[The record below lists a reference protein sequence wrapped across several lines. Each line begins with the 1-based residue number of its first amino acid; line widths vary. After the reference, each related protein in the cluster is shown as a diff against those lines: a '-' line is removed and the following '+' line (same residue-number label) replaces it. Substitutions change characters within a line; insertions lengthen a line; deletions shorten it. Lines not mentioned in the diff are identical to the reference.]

1 MSDIRLPI
9 GIQSFESLIKDGFIY
24 IDKTAYIYKLAHGN
38 GRAFFLSR
46 PRRFGKS
53 LFLSA
58 LKAYWEGKRELFAGF
73 KIEELENDWEPH
85 PVFYFDFNKEN
96 FREEGGIER
105 VLSDSLRS
113 WEEEYGVNKDEIR
126 TTLAARFQYLI
137 EKIYKDTGKTVVVL
151 VDEYDKPLLENGG
164 TAERLEHDKAVYKGF
179 FSTLKSY
186 DEYIR
191 FSFLTGVTKFS
202 KVSIFSDLNHLND
215 ISMDEDFSSICGITE
230 AEIHDNF
237 DSLVGTVANKNDLTS
252 DECYKE
258 LKRMYDGYHFHQNTE
273 GVYNPFSLLNAL
285 NKKEFGFWWFETG
298 TPTFLI
304 EKIKKGNYDFK
315 KITEGE
321 VYADE
326 VTLKDYRDDNPDP
339 VPLLYQ
345 SGYLTIVSYDKK
357 YRNYKLDYPNEE
369 VKYGFINSLIK
380 IYLASEEEPRPLDI
394 RSFGRDIESGNTD
407 GLRDRFTALY
417 ASLPYPTDKDAE
429 KIIEQNFQNV
439 AYLTFTLLGQ
449 FVHTEVHTAKG
460 RADIVVETDDYV
472 YIIEFKRDTSADEAL
487 AQIEEQGY
495 ATPYA
500 ADPRTLIKIG
510 ANFDSGFRTLNE
522 WKVV

>member
-9 GIQSFESLIKDGFIY
+9 GVQSFEKLIRGGYTY
-24 IDKTAYIYKLAHGN
+24 IDKTEYIFKLAHGS
-38 GRAFFLSR
+38 GSAFFLSR

-58 LKAYWEGKRELFAGF
+58 LKAYWEGKKELFAGF
-73 KIEELENDWEPH
+73 AIEKLESDWESH

-96 FREEGGIER
+96 FRNEGGIER
-105 VLSDSLRS
+105 VLGDSLRK
-113 WEEEYGVNKDEIR
+113 WEEEYGISGDELR
-126 TTLAARFQYLI
+126 STLAARFQYLI
-137 EKIYKDTGKTVVVL
+137 EKVYKCTGKSVVVL

-164 TAERLEHDKAVYKGF
+164 SNERMEHDKAVYKGF

-202 KVSIFSDLNHLND
+202 KVSIFSDLNHLDD
-215 ISMDEDFSSICGITE
+215 ITIDEQYADICGITE
-230 AEIHDNF
+230 RELRETL
-237 DSLVGTVANKNDLTS
+237 DSCVVNMADKNEMTV
-252 DECYKE
+252 DECYVE
-258 LKRMYDGYHFHQNTE
+258 LKKMYDGYHFHQNAE

-285 NKKEFGFWWFETG
+285 SKREFGFWWFETG

-326 VTLKDYRDDNPDP
+326 ATLKDYRDDNPDP

-345 SGYLTIVSYDKK
+345 SGYLTIVSYDKVFRS
-357 YRNYKLDYPNEE
+357 YELDYPNEE

-380 IYLASEEEPRPLDI
+380 IYMQSEENPSPLDI
-394 RSFGRDIESGNTD
+394 RSFGIDINRGNTD

-417 ASLPYPTDKDAE
+417 ASMPYPTDKD
-429 KIIEQNFQNV
+429 IDRIVEQNFQNV
-439 AYLTFTLLGQ
+439 AYLVFTLLGQ

-460 RADIVVETDDYV
+460 RADIIVETEDYV
-472 YIIEFKRDTSADEAL
+472 YVIEFKKDASANEAL
-487 AQIEEQGY
+487 AQIEEKGY
-495 ATPYA
+495 AVPYV
-500 ADPRTLIKIG
+500 ADPRTVIKIG
-510 ANFDSGFRTLNE
+510 ANFDSDMRTLNE
-522 WKVV
+522 WKIA